1 MEFDLHD
8 DPASYDARPIF
19 GTFDKRGITTLAVIV
34 VLILP
39 IIVLSFVNE
48 WPVELVSLACAAIAV
63 PVGLAGMGK
72 IHGLYAERWVPLVL
86 RERKAPREMIWLVP
100 SVVIEGLPPKSEPT
114 RAERRAERREARAD
128 KRERAREDVED
139 VQLLL
144 NFTAVRPDGG
154 E

>member
-39 IIVLSFVNE
+39 IIVLSFLNE
-48 WPVELVSLACAAIAV
+48 WPVELVSLVCAVIAV

-86 RERKAPREMIWLVP
+86 RERKAPREMIYLVP
-100 SVVIEGLPPKSEPT
+100 SVVIEGLPPKKELT
-114 RAERRAERREARAD
+114 RAERRAERREAKAD
-128 KRERAREDVED
+128 RRARALEDVED
-139 VQLLL
+139 AQLLL
-144 NFTAVRPDGG
+144 NFMSRHDDEG
-154 E
+154 